1 MKTIK
6 DVYRAMNAIAP
17 FSLAEKWDNSG
28 LLIGDM
34 KDKATKGLI
43 CLDVTQDIVTEAI
56 EKKADVLVSH
66 HPLIFNPL
74 KSISSQS
81 IYARLLKNDIAV
93 ISAHTNYDMATGGI
107 NDIIA
112 EKLGMSVS
120 CDAIERVHQVP
131 YYQLSVY
138 VPDDYVEKVYEA
150 MTKAGA
156 GTLGDYSGC
165 AFCAKGTG
173 TFLPLEGSHAFIGE
187 IGKREKVN
195 ETKIDMILPQ
205 NKRLAVIDAMQNS
218 HPYEESAYS
227 LTENHAIYDSH
238 GFGKTGTLEREYTA
252 GEFAQKLKEIFG
264 CTVIRYND
272 CHKSIKS
279 IAICSGSG
287 GSLLDDVIASGVD
300 AFVTGDVKHDVFI
313 DAQKAGLTVFDAGH
327 YHTETI
333 ALGNLKEK
341 LSKMVE
347 GVTFEIAEKN
357 RDILSYK

>member
-1 MKTIK
+1 MSHIS
-6 DVYRAMNAIAP
+6 DIYNAMNVIAP

-34 KDKATKGLI
+34 SDRTTKALL
-43 CLDVTQDIVTEAI
+43 CLDVTDSIVDEAV
-56 EKKADVLVSH
+56 EKKADLLISH

-74 KSISSQS
+74 KNISSKS
-81 IYARLLKNDIAV
+81 IYARLLKNGIAV
-93 ISAHTNYDMATGGI
+93 ISAHTNFDMATGGI

-112 EKLGMSVS
+112 QKLELNIT
-120 CDAIERVHQVP
+120 CDAIERVHQTP

-187 IGKREKVN
+187 VGKREKVN
-195 ETKIDMILPQ
+195 ETKIDMILPKG
-205 NKRLAVIDAMQNS
+205 KRTAVIEAMQNA
-218 HPYEESAYS
+218 HPYEEPAYS

-238 GFGKTGTLEREYTA
+238 GFGKTGNLNREYT
-252 GEFAQKLKEIFG
+252 GDEFAEKLKSIFG

-272 CHKSIKS
+272 CKKPIKS
-279 IAICSGSG
+279 VAICSGSG
-287 GSLLDDVIASGVD
+287 GSLLNEVIASGVD

-327 YHTETI
+327 YHTENI
-333 ALGNLKEK
+333 ALESLRQR
-341 LSKMVE
+341 LSDSVD
-347 GVTFEIAEKN
+347 GVLFDIADNN